1 VTHFAGHGEIS
12 LTLFSLIAK
21 FQSRPQLQRF
31 AMTVSVKTHVTYRPK
46 KGKEQE
52 LLALIRKHGP
62 ALESTG
68 LIVGGQ
74 PDVYRARNVRTGET
88 AFIEIFSWR
97 DDKASSLA
105 HQTPEV
111 MAVWEPMT
119 PMLELLEINVIE
131 PIGG

>member
-1 VTHFAGHGEIS
+1 MATA
-12 LTLFSLIAK
+12 
-21 FQSRPQLQRF
+21 
-31 AMTVSVKTHVTYRPK
+31 VKTHVTYRPK

-52 LLALIRKHGP
+52 LLALVRKHGP

-68 LIVGGQ
+68 LIVGG
-74 PDVYRARNVRTGET
+74 PPAVYRARNVRSGEV

-97 DDKASSLA
+97 DDKAANLA

-119 PMLELLEINVIE
+119 PMLEHLEINVIE

>member
-1 VTHFAGHGEIS
+1 
-12 LTLFSLIAK
+12 
-21 FQSRPQLQRF
+21 
-31 AMTVSVKTHVTYRPK
+31 MTAAVKTHVTYRPK

-68 LIVGGQ
+68 LIVGG
-74 PDVYRARNVRTGET
+74 PPTLYRARNVRSGET

-97 DDKASSLA
+97 DDKASNLA

-119 PMLELLEINVIE
+119 PILEQLEINVIE